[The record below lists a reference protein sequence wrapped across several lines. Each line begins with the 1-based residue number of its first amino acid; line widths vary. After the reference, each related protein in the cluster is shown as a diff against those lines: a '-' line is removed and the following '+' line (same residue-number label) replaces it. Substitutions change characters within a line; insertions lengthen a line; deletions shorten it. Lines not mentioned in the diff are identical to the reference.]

1 MNKKEQEF
9 LFFGLTLAETMLKL
23 PQPFAA
29 EDFNN

>member
-1 MNKKEQEF
+1 MNKKEQKC

-23 PQPFAA
+23 LQPFAA